1 MASICFQTLW
11 WLLPPQKKLLMWT
24 NGLPLMGGTNVL
36 DTLQLKLFNI
46 LSINYPFLFQQKNFH
61 LYALLVL
68 QIKRINNLLVPQVFK
83 VTLHLTLYTLMFG
96 VLFTLLGFVVHAIIF
111 FLWTIIP
118 NICGLSNVCKIS
130 GI

>member
-11 WLLPPQKKLLMWT
+11 WLLPLQKKLLMCT
-24 NGLPLMGGTNVL
+24 NGLPLMGGTNIL

-46 LSINYPFLFQQKNFH
+46 LSINYLFLFQQKNFH
-61 LYALLVL
+61 LCALLVL

-96 VLFTLLGFVVHAIIF
+96 VLFTLLRFVVHAIIF

>member
-1 MASICFQTLW
+1 
-11 WLLPPQKKLLMWT
+11 
-24 NGLPLMGGTNVL
+24 
-36 DTLQLKLFNI
+36 
-46 LSINYPFLFQQKNFH
+46 
-61 LYALLVL
+61 
-68 QIKRINNLLVPQVFK
+68 
-83 VTLHLTLYTLMFG
+83 LTLYTLMFG